1 MGRACQ
7 RQEGLGLAQKKGTG
21 TRAAG
26 KPRANG
32 SRAAST
38 KNSKKKSS
46 ALGSA
51 LKYEIYGIVLITLSV
66 IGLSGQ
72 AFIGQLLSAGFGLV
86 LGKAYAII
94 PLLGVYI
101 GLYLMIRRGIPY
113 GWSSR
118 KSGLVLI
125 ALAGVLT
132 LSIVEAQSHTELEGQ
147 MSANGILAAAQ
158 SDLQR
163 SLIAPDGPMSETTP
177 FLRPIG
183 GGYFGALLLSLLFLM
198 VGMPGAILAAAVLLI
213 IGLML
218 VTQRSYVDLMNGV
231 RRKAGEAARSAGA
244 RLKEERAASE
254 ERRLEAERQAEIRA
268 LDKAEAA
275 ERRRAARPEPELEPG
290 EETEPRRGALSLPG
304 RRRKAVE
311 EAELEGA
318 QAPPEQADRIGAYR
332 VPAEPG
338 RSAPA
343 DDAAS
348 AMPIGRALPDNPDTE
363 AAPPANGAKSSPQ
376 PERHAPIIRDFFEHI
391 RAEKKIDVPSAA
403 PGAVPADD
411 DDEDFEEAA
420 VSLPGAAL
428 AVGIPPTE
436 LTSAEGAAG
445 MADSPSD
452 GGLFPMPDGDPSI
465 PAAAGQLLEV
475 AEGERIKPPPKPYKL
490 PPLSLLAMPKED
502 TSAAANQADYMQ
514 TARKLETTLES
525 FGVRA
530 RVLEVVRGPAVTRY
544 EIQPDVG
551 VKVSRIVGL
560 TDDIALAL
568 AAKDI
573 RMEAPIPGKSAIGIE
588 VPNNEVSMVTMR
600 EVMDSPVFEEAPS
613 KLTVAFGR
621 DISGQTIVGNLARM
635 PHLLVAGATGS
646 GKSVCINGIIASILY
661 KAKPDEVKFLMVDP
675 KMVELNVYNGIPHL
689 LAPVVTDPRRAS
701 LALKK
706 IVVEMEK
713 RYELFS
719 KSSTRNIE
727 GYNTLMKDNPSAILP
742 YIVVIVDELADLMM
756 VAAGDVED
764 AIARL
769 AQMARAAGIHLIIA
783 TQRPSVDVITGVIK
797 ANIPSRIAF
806 GVSSQV
812 DSRTILDMGGAEKL
826 LGRGDMLFMPMGAS
840 KPVRVQG
847 AFLSDNEV
855 EEIVAYCSGQAEAEY
870 DTALV
875 PEIDDNAPDPEEAMD
890 ELYDQAVQIVVEA
903 KQASV
908 SLLQRR
914 MRVGYTRAGRLVDAM
929 EARGIVGPYEGSKP
943 REVLISIEQ
952 LQASRAAANS

>member
-1 MGRACQ
+1 M
-7 RQEGLGLAQKKGTG
+7 
-21 TRAAG
+21 
-26 KPRANG
+26 
-32 SRAAST
+32 
-38 KNSKKKSS
+38 
-46 ALGSA
+46 
-51 LKYEIYGIVLITLSV
+51 YGIILITLSV

-94 PLLGVYI
+94 PVLGIYI
-101 GLYLMIRRGIPY
+101 GLYLMIRRALPY
-113 GWSSR
+113 GWSTR
-118 KSGLVLI
+118 KSGLLLVSLS
-125 ALAGVLT
+125 GVLM
-132 LSIVEAQSHTELEGQ
+132 LSIAEAQSHIQLQGQ
-147 MSANGILAAAQ
+147 MTASGILSAVQ
-158 SDLQR
+158 NDLYI
-163 SLIAPDGPMSETTP
+163 SLIAPDTQMSQITP

-183 GGYFGALLLSLLFLM
+183 GGYLGALVLSLLYWM
-198 VGMPGAILAAAVLLI
+198 VGLTGAKLASAVLLI

-218 VTQRSYVDLMNGV
+218 ITQMSYVDMMNAI
-231 RRKAGEAARSAGA
+231 RRKAGEAARSAGERMKED
-244 RLKEERAASE
+244 RLAAEERK
-254 ERRLEAERQAEIRA
+254 LEAAQKNEIRA
-268 LDKAEAA
+268 QEKAQLQEQ
-275 ERRRAARPEPELEPG
+275 RRLVR
-290 EETEPRRGALSLPG
+290 EEKRQALSEQNGNTTEDDFTAKEEYKRPV
-304 RRRKAVE
+304 AV
-311 EAELEGA
+311 
-318 QAPPEQADRIGAYR
+318 
-332 VPAEPG
+332 
-338 RSAPA
+338 
-343 DDAAS
+343 
-348 AMPIGRALPDNPDTE
+348 
-363 AAPPANGAKSSPQ
+363 AKSKTEFSDLPVEVVTPEVSPV
-376 PERHAPIIRDFFEHI
+376 PTPDSAYAAPIIRDFFEHI
-391 RAEKKIDVPSAA
+391 RSEKSRQSEATIPDV
-403 PGAVPADD
+403 DD
-411 DDEDFEEAA
+411 DAEDFEEVGSELIPAVAA
-420 VSLPGAAL
+420 V
-428 AVGIPPTE
+428 
-436 LTSAEGAAG
+436 EGAAT
-445 MADSPSD
+445 SD
-452 GGLFPMPDGDPSI
+452 NDISELPIDPSI
-465 PAAAGQLLEV
+465 PAAAGELAEV
-475 AEGERIKPPPKPYKL
+475 PITPPPKPYKL
-490 PPLSLLAMPKED
+490 PPLKLLALPKPDENA
-502 TSAAANQADYMQ
+502 SANQADYMQ
-514 TARKLETTLES
+514 TARKLESTLES

-551 VKVSRIVGL
+551 VKVSRVVGL

-600 EVMDSPVFEEAPS
+600 EVMDTSVFADAAS

-675 KMVELNVYNGIPHL
+675 KMVELNIYNGIPHL

-719 KSSTRNIE
+719 KSATRNIE
-727 GYNTLMKDNPSAILP
+727 GYNTLMKDNPSAVLP

-855 EEIVAYCSGQAEAEY
+855 EEIVAYCSGQAEAQY
-870 DTALV
+870 DTDLV
-875 PEIDDNAPDPEEAMD
+875 PEIDDTALEPEEALD

-914 MRVGYTRAGRLVDAM
+914 MRVGYTRAARLVDSM

-952 LQASRAAANS
+952 WQASRAATS

>member
-1 MGRACQ
+1 M
-7 RQEGLGLAQKKGTG
+7 AQKKSTG
-21 TRAAG
+21 TRAAAAKSG
-26 KPRANG
+26 SS
-32 SRAAST
+32 SRAGSGRASS
-38 KNSKKKSS
+38 KNKKKKQSS
-46 ALGSA
+46 LASA

-72 AFIGQLLSAGFGLV
+72 AFVGQLLSAGFGLV

-94 PLLGVYI
+94 PILGVYT
-101 GLYLMIRRGIPY
+101 GLFLMIRRSLPY

-118 KSGLVLI
+118 KSGLML
-125 ALAGVLT
+125 ALLAGVLM
-132 LSIVEAQSHTELEGQ
+132 LSIGEAQNHPSLQQG
-147 MSANGILAAAQ
+147 MSAGGILSAAQ
-158 SDLQR
+158 NDLHR
-163 SLIAPDGPMSETTP
+163 SLIAPDGPMSRTTP

-183 GGYFGALLLSLLFLM
+183 GGYFGALLLSLLYLM
-198 VGMPGAILAAAVLLI
+198 VGLTGAKLASAVLLI
-213 IGLML
+213 IGIML
-218 VTQRSYVDLMNGV
+218 VTQMSYVDLMSLL
-231 RRKAGEAARSAGA
+231 RRRAGEAARSA
-244 RLKEERAASE
+244 RERMREERKLAE
-254 ERRLEAERQAEIRA
+254 QRRLEADRKAEERAQE
-268 LDKAEAA
+268 KAEAA
-275 ERRRAARPEPELEPG
+275 ERRRAALPEPISG
-290 EETEPRRGALSLPG
+290 EDEEEQRGLTAALKG
-304 RRRKAVE
+304 RRRKAAAEPE
-311 EAELEGA
+311 EES
-318 QAPPEQADRIGAYR
+318 PPAADFKVTGVYR
-332 VPAEPG
+332 VPSELRDRPEALGAENG
-338 RSAPA
+338 AEEA
-343 DDAAS
+343 AGVIAADAA
-348 AMPIGRALPDNPDTE
+348 AGQE
-363 AAPPANGAKSSPQ
+363 AAEK
-376 PERHAPIIRDFFEHI
+376 ERQAPIIRDFFERI
-391 RAEKKIDVPSAA
+391 RSEREREAGSGAA
-403 PGAVPADD
+403 ALSPTDD
-411 DDEDFEEAA
+411 DGDDFEDA
-420 VSLPGAAL
+420 V
-428 AVGIPPTE
+428 
-436 LTSAEGAAG
+436 GAAG
-445 MADSPSD
+445 AGLAAASAGGSVSAGGAASQAGVLAASGTSAIGGAEAIPAPAAGSP
-452 GGLFPMPDGDPSI
+452 GEAAILPEGDPSI
-465 PAAAGQLLEV
+465 PAAAGELLEIG
-475 AEGERIKPPPKPYKL
+475 EGEKIKPPPKPYKL
-490 PPLSLLAMPKED
+490 PPLKLLAPPKPD
-502 TSAAANQADYMQ
+502 DNASANQADYMQ
-514 TARKLETTLES
+514 TAHKLETTLES

-600 EVMDSPVFEEAPS
+600 EVMDTDVFADAPS

-689 LAPVVTDPRRAS
+689 LAPVVTDPKRAS
-701 LALKK
+701 MALKK

-855 EEIVAYCSGQAEAEY
+855 EEIVAYCSGQAEAQY
-870 DTALV
+870 DTSLV
-875 PEIDDNAPDPEEAMD
+875 PEVDDTAAEPDEIVD

-914 MRVGYTRAGRLVDAM
+914 MRVGYTRAARLVDSM
-929 EARGIVGPYEGSKP
+929 EARGVVGPYEGSKP

-952 LQASRAAANS
+952 LQAMRAASGS